1 MYRPRYIIFVLV
13 LSASVVPTYSQLR
26 GATEQCQVSGQIRLS
41 QGGGP
46 VNEVIVR
53 LEALGSGPVGEVR
66 TDRLGKF
73 RFEHLS
79 PIQYRLVIRHPGFKE
94 IQREVNLVMV
104 SSEYVQIQLV
114 ADSSSRSDAP
124 STAKSIDANVPA
136 DAQKEFE
143 KADASLL
150 NASRKEQFEEGAR
163 HLEKAL
169 AMYPGFTDA
178 QFRLGVVYMDLQEWT
193 KAESA
198 LKKTIQLRPK
208 AANAFFALGDLYLKQ
223 KKYDDA
229 EKSLRSGLAIEDRSW
244 QGHFALGRVYWSKG
258 ELVKA
263 GTQVGMNIQL
273 KPDFPDAYLLAGN
286 ILLRANK
293 RDDALENFQTYL
305 RLAPNGEFAQQAR
318 ESVKKLQDTPV
329 KK

>member
-1 MYRPRYIIFVLV
+1 MYRRGFIIFVLV

-150 NASRKEQFEEGAR
+150 NASRKE
-163 HLEKAL
+163 H
-169 AMYPGFTDA
+169 
-178 QFRLGVVYMDLQEWT
+178 
-193 KAESA
+193 AESQQSKNGSDEPGPA
-198 LKKTIQLRPK
+198 GQRH
-208 AANAFFALGDLYLKQ
+208 AHHGHALGAQVERGGDEVQSAHQRGDTEDGNTGDPQISAQLLTRPGAGQ
-223 KKYDDA
+223 SA
-229 EKSLRSGLAIEDRSW
+229 ERS
-244 QGHFALGRVYWSKG
+244 V
-258 ELVKA
+258 
-263 GTQVGMNIQL
+263 
-273 KPDFPDAYLLAGN
+273 
-286 ILLRANK
+286 
-293 RDDALENFQTYL
+293 
-305 RLAPNGEFAQQAR
+305 AR
-318 ESVKKLQDTPV
+318 PAV
-329 KK
+329 